1 MSQCADIDHEWYKGL
16 PSSIIDILSR
26 IKNGIKD
33 GWRTPRGRIWR
44 LERENPEGQGPRSRN
59 LLLPMNQH
67 SKRDTDVLSRQSKA
81 LLDLVFST
89 YRVIIIEFIVKVI
102 FHDETLIWGLVSN
115 TIEHPRSDTNVI
127 LRQSEAEIEIFPS

>member
-33 GWRTPRGRIWR
+33 RWRTPRGRIWR

-67 SKRDTDVLSRQSKA
+67 SDRDTDGVSRQSQA
-81 LLDLVFST
+81 LLELVYSA
-89 YRVIIIEFIVKVI
+89 YRVILIEFIVKVI

-115 TIEHPRSDTNVI
+115 TIKHPRSDKKVI
-127 LRQSEAEIEIFPS
+127 LRQSEAKIEIFQS

>member
-1 MSQCADIDHEWYKGL
+1 MSPCADVARELSKRL

-33 GWRTPRGRIWR
+33 RWRTPRGRIWK

-67 SKRDTDVLSRQSKA
+67 SERDTDGVSRQSQA
-81 LLDLVFST
+81 LLELVYSA
-89 YRVIIIEFIVKVI
+89 YRVILIEFIVKVI

-127 LRQSEAEIEIFPS
+127 LRQSEAKIEIFQS